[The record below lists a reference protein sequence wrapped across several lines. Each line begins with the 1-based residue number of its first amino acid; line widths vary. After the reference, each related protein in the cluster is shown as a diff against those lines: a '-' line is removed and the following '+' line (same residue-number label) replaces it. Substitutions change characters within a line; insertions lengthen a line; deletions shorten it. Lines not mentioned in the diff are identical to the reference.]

1 MYALHARHAF
11 PSLIII
17 LFLLCHAFSFEH
29 SHPLFGLQSRTRPE
43 PSEDST
49 RTFPVSSRTKLPS
62 LGNPTPRNEGNTI
75 LSANVQI
82 ESSPSTR
89 IAASYHLLWTR
100 GFATKFALSTLALAL
115 GHHFVIASPGFPKL
129 SIAFRGSLSSIGL
142 SLLASSCCLFQI
154 LANVFAGTV
163 GCLGLN
169 TALGPSRP
177 YFLSL
182 LFYLT
187 FAKSAMSLP
196 QILLR
201 FSIAFLPEMMHTW
214 NNRHKF
220 LHSKNAPSI
229 DSGMIM
235 ATLEFD
241 VPSMGCVACINKID
255 STLRNNKG
263 YEKVVDVTSWLDPA
277 LPKGGAT
284 KVTLTVESKEEAEA
298 IGESL
303 VETFDSIGFGGS
315 SISKLEVSKS
325 TTSQSWH
332 EKERY

>member
-1 MYALHARHAF
+1 MYAPHARHAF
-11 PSLIII
+11 LSLIII

-49 RTFPVSSRTKLPS
+49 FLVSSRTKLPS
-62 LGNPTPRNEGNTI
+62 PCNPTPRHEGNTI

-115 GHHFVIASPGFPKL
+115 GHQFVIASAGFPKL
-129 SIAFRGSLSSIGL
+129 SIALRGSLSSVGL

-154 LANVFAGTV
+154 VANVFAGTV

-187 FAKSAMSLP
+187 FVKSAMSLP

-201 FSIAFLPEMMHTW
+201 FSIAFLPEIMHTW

-229 DSGMIM
+229 DAGMM

-298 IGESL
+298 IGQSL
-303 VETFDSIGFGGS
+303 VETFGSIGFGGS
-315 SISKLEVSKS
+315 SISKLEVAKS

-332 EKERY
+332 EKER